1 MFRNIFDHLKPGG
14 RFVGVVPN
22 SFCPMYEA
30 YEYYGVRMEPLE
42 EVGPGLVRCKFQYK
56 PDNVVFETYSRQH
69 TLIEKAAEEAGMGG
83 VRWIPYILPKGDDR
97 EESGYWDEW
106 KLRPHSIV
114 LECVKPE

>member
-1 MFRNIFDHLKPGG
+1 M
-14 RFVGVVPN
+14 GVVPN

-69 TLIEKAAEEAGMGG
+69 TLIEKAAEEAGMGN
-83 VRWIPYILPKGDDR
+83 VRWIQYILPRSEGDHR